1 MVVKSVLRS
10 YDGVQRS
17 FHWIMAALILG
28 ALAIGFVVY
37 FVVGDGPLRVPM
49 LTIHKSL
56 GMTALILGALRIV
69 YRLSVGAPPYAV
81 PLGRLIHKASQ
92 AGHLALYALMLATP
106 IVGYIA
112 SSAGG
117 YEISWFGLFDFP
129 GWRRATTPSC
139 KKPLACISG
148 WAGRSPASSRSTLRL
163 YSGTLA

>member
-1 MVVKSVLRS
+1 
-10 YDGVQRS
+10 
-17 FHWIMAALILG
+17 MAALILG

-129 GWRRATTPSC
+129 G
-139 KKPLACISG
+139 LAPRDHALMQKAIGLHFWLG
-148 WAGRSPASSRSTLRL
+148 WAIASVLAIHIAAVFWHACVKRDEVLSRMWPSSALRQ
-163 YSGTLA
+163 G